1 VTPSPIPRVLLACT
15 PQGLP
20 IFRGILTD
28 VELVPALTEDEALK
42 HLEDDFDLILCSM
55 QFDESRMLDFLVAA
69 KKRSP
74 DIPFLCC
81 RVLESELPQRSF
93 TAAITAAKNA
103 GAQGL
108 VDVPILEREFG
119 IENAHHLFRRIIGA
133 SLIR

>member
-1 VTPSPIPRVLLACT
+1 MTPSPIPRVLLACT

-20 IFRGILTD
+20 IFRDILTN
-28 VELVPALTEDEALK
+28 VELVPALTEDEALA
-42 HLEDDFDLILCSM
+42 HLDDDFDLILCTM
-55 QFDESRMLDFLVAA
+55 QFDESRMLQFLVEA

-81 RVLESELPQRSF
+81 RVLEGDLPQRAF

-119 IENAHHLFRRIIGA
+119 PENAHHLFRRIIGA